1 MCRCLGAASWLYV
14 SALPIW
20 KRCLLGEY
28 VSQFSTSPT
37 SRIEPE
43 KSNDLN
49 GGRTRARTWGPLIK
63 RRFVLPIFLNNV
75 SNLDASVQTATLPLT
90 TALTLSPPWLRHK
103 PTYLRC
109 PLLRASTSALR
120 SQVFHPYHL
129 PLQPTAPEP
138 SPGQESP

>member
-20 KRCLLGEY
+20 KRCLLGDY
-28 VSQFSTSPT
+28 VRQFSTSPT

-90 TALTLSPPWLRHK
+90 TALTLSDRK
-103 PTYLRC
+103 
-109 PLLRASTSALR
+109 STRMNS
-120 SQVFHPYHL
+120 SH
-129 PLQPTAPEP
+129 
-138 SPGQESP
+138 